1 MKRALFILIVPA
13 IWLVVSCLTPAK
25 VPDSSSSDIE
35 ALLARMSIEEKAGQM
50 TQINLDVV
58 CVGGIY
64 NLEEPHRLDAAKLRT
79 ALVEWKVG
87 SVLNCGGHAYPRSQW
102 LELVNGIQQVAVAET
117 RLKIPVVYGID
128 AIHGANYVMESTLFP
143 QQLAMAATFDTV
155 LARKGA
161 EITAYETRAA
171 GIPWNFSPVLD
182 VGRMPLW
189 SRFFE
194 TYGEDP
200 TVCAAFGKATVR
212 GYQGDGKQIDRN
224 HVAACMKHFVGYS
237 AARTGRDRTPSYI
250 PDIQLHDV
258 YLPPF
263 KEAVNAGAL
272 TVMINSGEVN
282 GVPVHASNRMLTDL
296 LRNTLKFSGVAV
308 TDWEDVIKLR
318 DNHKV
323 AHDLKEAVKMAV
335 DAGIDMCMVPNDFEF
350 TRLLIEL
357 VKEGKIAE
365 KRLDVSVRRIL
376 QLKKDLGLL
385 EGWKPVTIADYP
397 RFASDEFARTATEA
411 AKASITLLSNP
422 MDALPLTNS
431 KKVLVTGPAAHSLTM
446 LNGAWTRTWQGT
458 DSKYDSKTRTTIL
471 TAMKQRLGSGCV
483 YAEGCSI
490 DSLRNVQETLA
501 LAASADVIV
510 ACMGERPSTEKPGDI
525 NDLNLPK
532 AQIDFVQQL
541 IATGKPVVLVL
552 VENRPLLVN
561 DIADRCAAVVMA
573 YQPGDFGG
581 EAVAAVLLG
590 EHNPGGRLP
599 FTYPRYN
606 HSLLLYDHK
615 YTETVDPQ
623 FGNKAFQPQWEFG
636 HGLHY
641 GEVTCTNFSL
651 SADKV
656 STLDNIKVSA
666 TLTNKGNKA
675 VKHSSLLFVR
685 DDVATITPAAKRLK
699 RFAVNELAP
708 GESRE
713 ISFVLHKEDFTFLGE
728 NLQPTL
734 EPGTFT
740 LILDGQST
748 IIEYRP

>member
-1 MKRALFILIVPA
+1 MKYAAVFVCCAALWMVAACQSSKPA
-13 IWLVVSCLTPAK
+13 AQAG
-25 VPDSSSSDIE
+25 DEIE
-35 ALLARMSIEEKAGQM
+35 QLLAQMTLEEKAGQM

-64 NLEEPHRLDAAKLRT
+64 NLEEPHRIDEAKLRA

-87 SVLNCGGHAYPRSQW
+87 SVLNCGGHAYPREQW
-102 LELVNGIQQVAVAET
+102 LGIINRIQQVATTET
-117 RLKIPVVYGID
+117 RLKIPIVYGID

-143 QQLAMAATFDTV
+143 QPLAMAATFDTS
-155 LARKGA
+155 LAHRGA

-182 VGRMPLW
+182 VARMPLW

-200 TVCAAFGKATVR
+200 AVCAAFGSAVVR
-212 GYQGDGKQIDRN
+212 GYQGSTLPIDRE

-250 PDIQLHDV
+250 PDLQMHEI

-263 KEAVNAGAL
+263 RAAVNSGAQ

-282 GVPVHASNRMLTDL
+282 GVPVHASKKMLQGL
-296 LRNTLKFSGVAV
+296 LRDQLQFKGVAV

-323 AHDLKEAVKMAV
+323 AVNLKEAVKMAV

-357 VKEGKIAE
+357 VKEGKITE
-365 KRLDVSVRRIL
+365 DRLNVSVRRIL
-376 QLKKDLGLL
+376 QLKKDLGILKTWQAVKV
-385 EGWKPVTIADYP
+385 EDYP
-397 RFASDEFARTATEA
+397 KFASNEFQQSALQSALQC
-411 AKASITLLSNP
+411 ITLLNN
-422 MDALPLTNS
+422 DKAVLPLS
-431 KKVLVTGPAAHSLTM
+431 KGKKVLVTGPAAASLTM

-458 DSKYDSKTRTTIL
+458 DPKFDSNRRLHIYN
-471 TAMKQRLGSGCV
+471 AMKARLRDAAM

-490 DSLRNVQETLA
+490 EAMSNKEEALQ

-510 ACMGERPSTEKPGDI
+510 ACMGEKPSTEKPGDV
-525 NDLNLPK
+525 NALDLPQ
-532 AQIDFVQQL
+532 AQVDYVNAL

-552 VENRPLLVN
+552 VENRPLLVEKV
-561 DIADRCAAVVMA
+561 ADRCAAIVMA

-581 EAVAAVLLG
+581 EAIAQVLLG
-590 EHNPGGRLP
+590 EFNPCGRLP
-599 FTYPRYN
+599 FTYPKYN

-615 YTETVDPQ
+615 YTETVDTQ

-641 GEVTCTNFSL
+641 GNVTCT
-651 SADKV
+651 DVRV
-656 STLDNIKVSA
+656 SNTTFGSNDAVTVSA
-666 TLTNKGNKA
+666 KLTNTSAMA
-675 VKHSSLLFVR
+675 VKHTSLLFVR
-685 DDVATITPAAKRLK
+685 DDVATITPAAKKLK
-699 RFAVNELAP
+699 RFVTTDLAA
-708 GESRE
+708 GESKE
-713 ISFVLHKEDFTFLGE
+713 VSFTLQPADFQFLGE
-728 NLQPTL
+728 DLKL
-734 EPGTFT
+734 LMEAGTFT
-740 LILDGQST
+740 LFLEGNQT
-748 IIEYRP
+748 VIEYKP